1 MKAIETRY
9 GGCHFRSRIEAR
21 WAVFF
26 DALGIPWEY
35 EPQGFELP
43 ADENF
48 AEPAYYL
55 PDFFLPNWGPRRQ
68 GTWWEVKGAP
78 PTNDEQNLAFR
89 LCTEADT
96 SVRIAHGDIGRG
108 AFDTNI
114 RHVGGAPEFFGVDSE
129 GVLFLRPIL
138 EAGDELAP
146 EASHPELLDAYTAAR
161 SARFEH
167 GWSGAS

>member
-26 DALGIPWEY
+26 DVLGIPLEY

-43 ADENF
+43 ADDYF
-48 AEPAYYL
+48 TEPAYYL
-55 PDFFLPNWGPRRQ
+55 PDFFLPNWGPGRQ
-68 GTWWEVKGAP
+68 GMWWEVKGAP
-78 PTNDEQNLAFR
+78 PTKDEQNLAFR
-89 LCTEADT
+89 LSMD
-96 SVRIAHGDIGRG
+96 SGQPVRIAHGAIGRG
-108 AFDTNI
+108 AHDTNI
-114 RHVGGAPEFFGVDSE
+114 QCVGSAPEFFGV
-129 GVLFLRPIL
+129 GAAGGLFLRPVL